1 MLDFDNPGFPWH
13 IKHAIGIQAMKRI
26 FTAVLTLLFVGG
38 VLIVP
43 TLHRAHCAD
52 NHDAHEVVKCAICQL
67 AHTSII
73 TTASVIAPIAGFI
86 KLGNAVL
93 PQSFIPSVLLR
104 GAAQARAPPVA

>member
-1 MLDFDNPGFPWH
+1 
-13 IKHAIGIQAMKRI
+13 MKRI
-26 FTAVLTLLFVGG
+26 SAGLLALSFIVG

-52 NHDAHEVVKCAICQL
+52 NHDAHEADKCAICQL
-67 AHTSII
+67 AHTSIV

-86 KLGNAVL
+86 KLGDAVL
-93 PQSFIPSVLLR
+93 PQSFIPSVPLR

>member
-1 MLDFDNPGFPWH
+1 
-13 IKHAIGIQAMKRI
+13 MKRI

-52 NHDAHEVVKCAICQL
+52 NHGAHEVAKCAICQL

-73 TTASVIAPIAGFI
+73 TTASHVALIVESII
-86 KLGNAVL
+86 VGNVSL